1 MSFRT
6 ITGLVILLIGSMVIG
21 WYFGGW
27 GYSLFVKTVPAGA
40 ITELVRSATKGAY
53 VSGGLL
59 LGLVVFGWSVAVA
72 WASRF
77 FFASS
82 KPAER
87 SQPTAASAAR

>member
-40 ITELVRSATKGAY
+40 ITELVRGATKGAY

-59 LGLVVFGWSVAVA
+59 LGIIVFAWSVAVA
-72 WASRF
+72 WGSRF
-77 FFASS
+77 FRTSA
-82 KPAER
+82 KPAAA